1 MAEDEKIYANF
12 TVKKVQDKEREEYVE
27 KVKAQFSLDQIVSMI
42 NSPTTPENI
51 TTPDELNEFKKSLSR
66 ELTAIDKADKAAPG
80 NKTAAYTEPDKDR
93 NKNPI
98 KDTGGESPIF
108 KDYYAAEDDY
118 EKNYKTLCNEY
129 SEEFD
134 SRLQTALEDLR
145 REMKANNASDQ
156 ECEEATLSDVKI
168 DEIQKELFDQYPDY
182 KTAYDKAS
190 ELVHLRAEHDERRQ
204 VLEAIDKLPANTKE
218 NLIKFYNDCQADDVK
233 NDPVFANAFYQ
244 TFADYLSNPS
254 FQTSTKKDGTVVN
267 RHEFSLTNIQD
278 KDGTPHKTVRHAV
291 YNLNDTGLD
300 ICIVNGKIGFT
311 HGKPQLTEEQVRAL
325 SEYCYYNG
333 FEITDYQKLAEM
345 DVVDKTGKSVGKANE
360 EMQHHFEELRTGD
373 KVGRY
378 QAVVDDVYAK
388 DDAFAEFLPK
398 LKPIDSSRATMLPA
412 AEKAIEKMGFSNPN
426 LRRITYGW
434 NSTIISVYGN
444 ENDILVDGK
453 LDKNGKRQHTKKFA
467 VELSHTFPPS
477 ARFYFEYG
485 TKINADLVRVALDA
499 FKASGSQYFLVDNV
513 LLSGGKEMGGSIMK
527 ASVKTKMVPVLKDS
541 PNGQGGD
548 VGKAD
553 LKTVLEELPKEEY
566 PADESAEY
574 QMRWYN
580 QLKKYMDGNPG
591 KVKEISPFA
600 EKFKYGARFAVFT
613 DSHKKTLMD
622 HITAGLNGKLDGK
635 QWDSVDQITSLEAM
649 NDIIKE
655 IEEGKLNGKPYN
667 PLDTENSN
675 KIIQV
680 LENKMTEKRADVE
693 LSVKTHMDK
702 KFPTDSSTDQWDEI
716 RKQRY
721 EKELES
727 YTKSLVSN
735 RKENLTNTCN
745 SLESYGVQIKISP
758 VSATKTWDPREQ
770 ADSKKENAHN
780 INRSHLPLPN
790 TRGGR

>member
-51 TTPDELNEFKKSLSR
+51 TTPDKLDEFKKRLSI
-66 ELTAIDKADKAAPG
+66 ELTSIDNADKAAPG
-80 NKTAAYTEPDKDR
+80 NKTAAYEK
-93 NKNPI
+93 
-98 KDTGGESPIF
+98 KDTDKKGNLTAGGESPIF
-108 KDYYAAEDDY
+108 KDYYAAEDAY

-134 SRLQTALEDLR
+134 SRLQIALEDLR

-156 ECEEATLSDVKI
+156 ECEEATLSDAKI
-168 DEIQKELFDQYPDY
+168 DEIQKGLFDQYPDY

-244 TFADYLSNPS
+244 TFADYLSNPR
-254 FQTSTKKDGTVVN
+254 FQTSTKKDGTAVN

-360 EMQHHFEELRTGD
+360 EMQRHFEELRTGD
-373 KVGRY
+373 KAERV
-378 QAVVDDVYAK
+378 QAVVGDVYAK

-398 LKPIDSSRATMLPA
+398 LKPIDPSRATMLPA
-412 AEKAIEKMGFSNPN
+412 SEKCIEKMGFSNPN
-426 LRRITYGW
+426 LRRISYGW

-467 VELSHTFPPS
+467 VELSHTYPPS

-485 TKINADLVRVALDA
+485 MKINADLVRVAFDA
-499 FKASGSQYFLVDNV
+499 FKACGSQYFVVDNV
-513 LLSGGKEMGGSIMK
+513 LLSGGKEMGGAIMK
-527 ASVKTKMVPVLKDS
+527 ASVKTGLVPVLKDS

-548 VGKAD
+548 VGAAD
-553 LKTVLEELPKEEY
+553 LTTVLEELPKE
-566 PADESAEY
+566 PRTPDEKVEY

-580 QLKKYMDGNPG
+580 QLKKYMDGNP
-591 KVKEISPFA
+591 KKAKELGTLA
-600 EKFKYGARFAVFT
+600 EKFKYGARFGMFT
-613 DSHKKTLMD
+613 NSYQETIEK
-622 HITAGLNGKLDGK
+622 HITAGLNGQLDGK
-635 QWDSVDQITSLEAM
+635 QWDSVDQITSLEAI

-667 PLDTENSN
+667 PLDKENSN
-675 KIIQV
+675 KIIQA

-702 KFPTDSSTDQWDEI
+702 KFPTDSSTDLWDET

-721 EKELES
+721 ERELES

-735 RKENLTNTCN
+735 RKENLTNTCK

-758 VSATKTWDPREQ
+758 VSATKTWDPHEQ

-780 INRSHLPLPN
+780 VNRSHLPLPN